1 MLTLIAPGPDARG
14 ALLSGVAVEYR
25 VAYKV
30 VPAGVGPDDYE
41 PHELERV
48 ETVLEL
54 PDPEPVGMLGEQ
66 MLEYGPPIP
75 EVKRAI
81 QAAAG
86 LEDGDEPIILTLEP
100 A

>member
-1 MLTLIAPGPDARG
+1 MR
-14 ALLSGVAVEYR
+14 YR
-25 VAYKV
+25 VVYKV

-54 PDPEPVGMLGEQ
+54 SDPEPVGMVGDQ
-66 MLEYGPPIP
+66 VLEYGPPIP

-81 QAAAG
+81 RAAAG
-86 LEDGDEPIILTLEP
+86 LEEDDEPIILVLEST
-100 A
+100 

>member
-1 MLTLIAPGPDARG
+1 MQYRI
-14 ALLSGVAVEYR
+14 EYQI
-25 VAYKV
+25 

-41 PHELERV
+41 PHELPRA

-54 PDPEPVGMLGEQ
+54 SDPEPVGMVGAQ
-66 MLEYGPPIP
+66 PLEYGPPIP

-81 QAAAG
+81 RAANG
-86 LEDGDEPIILTLEP
+86 LSADDEPIILRLDP

>member
-1 MLTLIAPGPDARG
+1 MQ
-14 ALLSGVAVEYR
+14 YR
-25 VAYKV
+25 VVYQI

-54 PDPEPVGMLGEQ
+54 SDPEPVGMLGEQ

-75 EVKRAI
+75 EVKRAVR
-81 QAAAG
+81 AAVG
-86 LEDGDEPIILTLEP
+86 LEEDDEPIILTLES

>member
-1 MLTLIAPGPDARG
+1 MH
-14 ALLSGVAVEYR
+14 YR
-25 VAYKV
+25 VVYQV

-48 ETVLEL
+48 ETILEL
-54 PDPEPVGMLGEQ
+54 SDPEPVGMLGEK

-75 EVKRAI
+75 EVKRAVR
-81 QAAAG
+81 AAAG
-86 LEDGDEPIILTLEP
+86 LEEDDEPIILRLES

>member
-1 MLTLIAPGPDARG
+1 M
-14 ALLSGVAVEYR
+14 EYR

-41 PHELERV
+41 SHELEQK
-48 ETVLEL
+48 ETILEL
-54 PDPEPVGMLGEQ
+54 PDPEPVGMVGEQ
-66 MLEYGPPIP
+66 TLEYGPPIP

-81 QAAAG
+81 RAAAG
-86 LEDGDEPIILTLEP
+86 LEDGDEPIILTLES